1 MDRSMQRM
9 SGTEAGSKSMS
20 FGLYILGYVILIA
33 GLALGAYYMHIPPH
47 WVAVGVLVLV
57 GMGVASGVAKTRQ
70 KDPS

>member
-1 MDRSMQRM
+1 
-9 SGTEAGSKSMS
+9 MS
-20 FGLYILGYVILIA
+20 FALYIVGYVILIA

-57 GMGVASGVAKTRQ
+57 GIGVASGVAKTRQ